1 MLLVKEIKY
10 FKKQKG
16 IKKISHLADEYF
28 INDEYLY
35 VVKSKEKK
43 EKKKSMLQR
52 VSSKEVFIFIKGLP
66 EMNRVALLEK
76 PDMFCH
82 TSKLRKL

>member
-43 EKKKSMLQR
+43 EKKKHAATR
-52 VSSKEVFIFIKGLP
+52 VIERGLHIYKRSS
-66 EMNRVALLEK
+66 
-76 PDMFCH
+76 
-82 TSKLRKL
+82 